1 GLDYPAVKGRVRPR
15 CNKTDYSICDAF
27 AELNKLDGFDLQPR
41 VVVPFTGAIRLGS
54 VSASDFFITSNSGK
68 FVSGFRQLTF
78 DPVTH
83 TLAGISGRFLR
94 EDTRYRIHVTNGIR
108 GKRGKRVKACG
119 GACVVPFTTRTAS
132 GELVRIRRSMD
143 LRLSDPHNA
152 YLLAGFPGAAKST
165 SAHRDSPYGV
175 GNGHTD
181 GEIPPVPTRRTAR
194 PFGADR
200 LGVIVVTPDPT
211 MHPPPWPAAVYG
223 PGFTRSDY
231 DIFVSADY
239 NAQQG

>member
-1 GLDYPAVKGRVRPR
+1 MLVTCLALLAPVALPSTASAVAVRHGAHYGSRIFPADAFTVRDSRQVTGRRVNFRKGLDYPTVKGRVRPR
-15 CNKTDYSICDAF
+15 CDKTDYSICDAF
-27 AELNKLDGFDLQPR
+27 TELNKLDGFDLQPR
-41 VVVPFTGAIRLGS
+41 VVVPFTGTIRLGS
-54 VSASDFFITSNSGK
+54 VSASNFFITSNSGK

-83 TLAGISGRFLR
+83 TLAGISDRFLR

-108 GKRGKRVKACG
+108 GKGGKRVRACG

-165 SAHRDSPYGV
+165 
-175 GNGHTD
+175 
-181 GEIPPVPTRRTAR
+181 
-194 PFGADR
+194 
-200 LGVIVVTPDPT
+200 
-211 MHPPPWPAAVYG
+211 
-223 PGFTRSDY
+223 
-231 DIFVSADY
+231 VSRKLSFITKLA
-239 NAQQG
+239 